1 MDLLTSINE
10 LGLPA
15 WVVIA
20 AAVLVILRAV
30 GILDP
35 LVSFFRGLFG
45 MVRERVEASAAT
57 ERTEQIAIWSQVT
70 KLQSQTLSQNELL
83 LEYIINDIKQTLED
97 IQSDIKQ
104 QKYHMQ
110 GVESKITMLI
120 QIISEWYDKRQLVE
134 DDANIK
140 QTQTVSTSQ
149 ND

>member
-1 MDLLTSINE
+1 ME
-10 LGLPA
+10 
-15 WVVIA
+15 
-20 AAVLVILRAV
+20 
-30 GILDP
+30 P

-97 IQSDIKQ
+97 IQDDIKQ
-104 QKYHMQ
+104 EKYHVR

-120 QIISEWYDKRQLVE
+120 QIISELYDKRQLAVDE
-134 DDANIK
+134 RNPK
-140 QTQTVSTSQ
+140 ETQTIHSLLSILLT
-149 ND
+149 